1 MRAVCGRADDRAD
14 SKTADD
20 AGCDGATV
28 SRFSWLRG
36 GDSCESNGCGGRE
49 SSHGFGQFSHGSP
62 LVR

>member
-49 SSHGFGQFSHGSP
+49 SSQGFG
-62 LVR
+62 